1 MDRLRTLLLAAR
13 TGAIRTFMVVAGL
26 FLGVLL
32 ALMVW
37 MQSGSSL
44 AQALRLAATLLPA
57 GQVLQASE
65 VEGSLR
71 NGGRIGHLLWKK
83 DALTVEFSDVEMAWY
98 WPALLDREW
107 RVNTL
112 HVRQLQVQDHRPP
125 SHSPMADLVLPLR
138 ADVQFDVDTVQWA
151 GPLALTLEA
160 VRGRYRFDGSAHHLQ
175 DTSLQM
181 AQGVYRLDADLQA
194 RQPMALS
201 LHASGDVQAVVTAR
215 QEPLQ
220 LEVGATVQGTL
231 FGPAA
236 ELDAQLQ
243 VQPRDA
249 ARAHMVDTMQAQL
262 EARLRPGQ
270 EQPVE
275 RAHGKWSALD
285 LASLWPDAPHTSLS
299 GQMEVEPSGSAWKGH
314 LQMQNSLTG
323 TLDQHRMPLQSADAS
338 LVYHDNQW
346 LLSALQATGAGGSV
360 QAQGSYAGQPQRWSV
375 SGRLQDIAPQKM
387 HSHWIG
393 PPLSGSV
400 TAEQTSQGIG
410 FDLAVAAAPQTRSIS
425 AAITR
430 LQAQGRWSA
439 PRVQFDKLL
448 LEGGTAQ
455 VAGQLQVN
463 TSTFASTGHLRA
475 NLPGALLV
483 LDGSAAP
490 DAGQGEATLQ
500 VRDAQALQQWLGSVP
515 VLGPRLQGGSAVRGA
530 ADLSARWSGGWHGLG
545 ADLRLQGAA
554 SARQLDIDD
563 QRLTDLQL
571 DVNGSLRALEL
582 TWRGKAQQ
590 GLGQVTLQAG
600 AHVEQVQAGRWHAR
614 LDQLQAALS
623 DGLQNTPWTVQL
635 QQPVDLE
642 WQQAAA
648 ERSLS
653 VASGVLRLSGPV
665 PGNARIEWQPMQWSQ
680 QSAASKSNTGAGVRW
695 SSRGQLQGV
704 PLAWLELLGQTRI
717 ANLGLQGDLLF
728 GGAWDA
734 SADNATGKGLL
745 LNASLQRSS
754 GDLQLSPR
762 EPGAAPVAAGLR
774 DASVQLHLEREKLHA
789 ELLWAS
795 DAAGNARATFD
806 TRLQWSGGSVVWA
819 ADAPVQGSVRASLP
833 RVGGWSMV
841 APVGWRMQ
849 GTLEADA
856 TLFGTHASPQWKG
869 QVEARELA
877 IRSVVDGLDFSNG
890 VLRLQI
896 NGQHMQ
902 ITEFTLQGAGGPAEG
917 KLQVTGSVDWLPGT
931 ASAPLAARVRMAL
944 DAQAQAFR
952 VTARPDQ
959 RLVVSGKLNAK
970 LVDARLT
977 VRGALVADQASIVL
991 PEDTAPVLGPDV
1003 VVRKPK
1009 LAANAAAL
1017 KKASAPAQTAQV
1029 VVPDLEI
1036 TLNPGTNFQLKGR
1049 GVNTQLVGLLTLKAE
1064 GRDVVPRLTGELRT
1078 VNGNYRAYGQYLTI
1092 EDGTLRFSGAYD
1104 NPAVEIRAVRPNL
1117 SQVVGV
1123 QVSGTAQLPVVRLFS
1138 EPDLPDAEK
1147 LSWLVLGHASTNGGA
1162 ETAMLQ
1168 QAALA
1173 LLSNRGGAPTGNL
1186 FQTLGLDDV
1195 TLNHVATTTNPD
1207 NTTGSDTSLTLGKRI
1222 SKDFYVAYERS
1233 LATAMGTFY
1242 VFYDLSRR
1250 FTLRGQAGEQSA
1262 VDLIF
1267 TARYD

>member
-1 MDRLRTLLLAAR
+1 MGRLRTLLLAAR
-13 TGAIRTFMVVAGL
+13 MGVIKTFMVVVGL
-26 FLGVLL
+26 FLAVLL

-65 VEGSLR
+65 VAGSLR
-71 NGGRIGHLLWKK
+71 NGGHIGHLLWKK
-83 DALTVEFSDVEMAWY
+83 DGLSVELSDVDMAWY
-98 WPALLDREW
+98 WPALLDGEW
-107 RVNTL
+107 RVGNL
-112 HVRQLQVQDHRPP
+112 HARMLRVQDHRPASQTP
-125 SHSPMADLVLPLR
+125 IAEQVWPLR
-138 ADVQFDVDTVQWA
+138 ADVQFAVDTVQWD
-151 GPLALTLEA
+151 GPPALTLQA
-160 VRGRYRFDGSAHHLQ
+160 LQGRYRFDGASHHLQ
-175 DTSLQM
+175 DTSVQM
-181 AQGVYRLDADLQA
+181 AEGRYRLDADLQA

-201 LHASGDVQAVVTAR
+201 LHASGDVQATVTTR
-215 QEPLQ
+215 QAPLQ
-220 LEVGATVQGTL
+220 LELDATMKGTL

-236 ELDAQLQ
+236 VLDAQLQ

-249 ARAHMVDTMQAQL
+249 VWTHAADTMQARL
-262 EARLRPGQ
+262 EARLHPGQ
-270 EQPVE
+270 AQPVE
-275 RAHGKWSALD
+275 RAKGQWSALD
-285 LASLWPDAPHTSLS
+285 LAVLWPDAPRTSLS
-299 GQMEVEPSGSAWKGH
+299 GQLQVEPQGSAWKGH
-314 LQMQNSLTG
+314 VELQNGLPG
-323 TLDQHRMPLQSADAS
+323 TLDQHRLPLQSADAS
-338 LVYHDNQW
+338 LVYRDQQW
-346 LLSALQATGAGGSV
+346 LLSALQASGAGGSV

-375 SGRLQDIAPQKM
+375 SGRLQDIAPQKV
-387 HSHWIG
+387 HSQWIG
-393 PPLSGSV
+393 PPLSGTV
-400 TAEQTSQGIG
+400 NAEQTAQGTG
-410 FDLAVAAAPQTRSIS
+410 FALALAAPPQTRPGN

-430 LQAQGRWSA
+430 LQAQGHWNA
-439 PRVQFDKLL
+439 PHLQLDQLL
-448 LEGGTAQ
+448 LESGAAQ
-455 VAGQLQVN
+455 VAGQLNVN
-463 TSTFASTGHLRA
+463 TTSFASTGHLRA
-475 NLPGALLV
+475 TLPGAVLG

-490 DAGQGEATLQ
+490 DAGQGTATLQ
-500 VRDAQALQQWLGSVP
+500 VRDAQALQQWLGSLP
-515 VLGPRLQGGSAVRGA
+515 VVGPRLQGSNVVRGA
-530 ADLSARWSGGWHGLG
+530 ADLSARWSGGWRDLG
-545 ADLRLQGAA
+545 ADLRLQAAA
-554 SARQLDIDD
+554 SARQLDIND
-563 QRLTDLQL
+563 QRLSDLQL
-571 DVNGSLRALEL
+571 DVNGTLRALEL
-582 TWRGKAQQ
+582 TWRGKAQR
-590 GLGQVTLQAG
+590 GLEQVTLQASAQAG
-600 AHVEQVQAGRWHAR
+600 QVQAGRWHAR
-614 LDQLQAALS
+614 LDQLQATLS
-623 DGLQNTPWTVQL
+623 DGLQSASWNAQL
-635 QQPVDLE
+635 QQPVELD
-642 WQQAAA
+642 WQQTAA
-648 ERSLS
+648 EQSVS
-653 VASGVLRLSGPV
+653 VAAGALRLSGPV
-665 PGNARIEWQPMQWSQ
+665 PGNARIEWQPVHWSQ
-680 QSAASKSNTGAGVRW
+680 PTAVLKTNAGAGVRW
-695 SSRGQLQGV
+695 SSSGQLQGV

-734 SADNATGKGLL
+734 SADNTTGKGLL

-774 DASVQLHLEREKLHA
+774 EASVQLRLEREKLHA

-819 ADAPVQGSVRASLP
+819 ADAPVQGSVRVSLP
-833 RVGGWSMV
+833 RVGIWSMV

-856 TLFGTHASPQWKG
+856 TLFGTHANPQWKG

-877 IRSVVDGLDFSNG
+877 IRSVVEGLDFSNG

-931 ASAPLAARVRMAL
+931 ASAPWAARVRMAL

-952 VTARPDQ
+952 VTTRPDQ

-991 PEDTAPVLGPDV
+991 PEDTVPVLGPDV

-1009 LAANAAAL
+1009 LAGNAAAP
-1017 KKASAPAQTAQV
+1017 KKASAPTQTAQV
-1029 VVPDLEI
+1029 VVPDLQI
-1036 TLNPGTNFQLKGR
+1036 TLDPGSNFQLKGR
-1049 GVNTQLVGLLTLKAE
+1049 GVNTQLAGLLTLKAE
-1064 GRDVVPRLTGELRT
+1064 GRDAVPRLTGELHT

-1123 QVSGTAQLPVVRLFS
+1123 QVSGTAQLPVIRLFS

-1173 LLSNRGGAPTGNL
+1173 LLSTRGAAPSDSL
-1186 FQTLGLDDV
+1186 FRTLGLDSV
-1195 TLNHVATTTNPD
+1195 TLNHVATTNNPD
-1207 NTTGSDTSLTLGKRI
+1207 NTTGSEASLTLGKRI